1 MFTCRLIFTKLVDRA
16 GNQTDTTYWSQ
27 IVKTMAITFKG
38 ERKIQTRILKKI
50 KQFKVMIVNALTLK
64 WHISTIIFSHSCNH

>member
-1 MFTCRLIFTKLVDRA
+1 VKILPCQKAGQVVFTCRLIFTKLVDRA

-38 ERKIQTRILKKI
+38 ERKIQTRILKRI
-50 KQFKVMIVNALTLK
+50 KQFKALK
-64 WHISTIIFSHSCNH
+64 K